1 MKNILVVNYSQ
12 SGQLNEIIDQFLTPF
27 QPETVERL
35 EIFPANPFVFP
46 WTSDEFFDK
55 MPECVQEDVIELQ
68 PLHFGAE
75 RYDLIV
81 LGYQPWFLS
90 PSLPITS
97 LLHNPGFKA
106 RAMGGTPVVTV
117 IGGRNMWLN
126 SQESI
131 KKLIADAGGKLVGNI
146 PLMDRVSNL
155 VSAVTILHWMLTGR
169 KDRKWGIFPKPG
181 VSDEDIQ
188 SASRFG
194 TIVKKAYDSK
204 EYAGLQKEIMATGLI
219 NIPTDILFIE
229 GRAKKLFRIW
239 ANLIKTKGTT
249 PEKRKRLVGFFKYY
263 LLVALFMVAPVLVTV
278 YRLLVAPLTAN
289 AIKKKKEYF
298 CGVETKL

>member
-12 SGQLNEIIDQFLTPF
+12 SGQLNEIIDQFLVPF

-35 EIFPANPFVFP
+35 EIFPAKPFVFP

-55 MPECVQEDVIELQ
+55 MPECVQEEPIALQ

-75 RYDLIV
+75 KYDLIV
-81 LGYQPWFLS
+81 MGYQPWFLS

-97 LLHNPGFKA
+97 LLKA
-106 RAMGGTPVVTV
+106 TEFQSRLRDTPVVTV

-131 KKLIADAGGKLVGNI
+131 KKLIADAGGRLVGNI

-169 KDRKWGIFPKPG
+169 KERKWGFFPKPG

-194 TIVKKAYDSK
+194 SIVKKAYDNR

-219 NIPTDILFIE
+219 EIPTDILFIE

-249 PEKRKRLVGFFKYY
+249 PAKRKRLVGFFKYY
-263 LLVALFMVAPVLVTV
+263 LLVALFMVAPVLVTA
-278 YRLLVAPLTAN
+278 YRLLIAPFAAN

-298 CGVETKL
+298 CGVETKS

>member
-12 SGQLNEIIDQFLTPF
+12 SGQLNEIISQFLIPF
-27 QPETVERL
+27 EPETVERL
-35 EIFPANPFVFP
+35 EIFPAKPFVFP

-55 MPECVQEDVIELQ
+55 MPECVQEDPIPLQ
-68 PLHFGAE
+68 PLHFGAG

-81 LGYQPWFLS
+81 IGYQPWFLS
-90 PSLPITS
+90 PSLPVTS
-97 LLHNPGFKA
+97 LLKSPEFKA
-106 RAMGGTPVVTV
+106 RLRDTPVVTV

-181 VSDEDIQ
+181 VSDQDIA

-194 TIVKKAYDSK
+194 AIVKDAHQSGQYS
-204 EYAGLQKEIMATGLI
+204 GLQKQIMATGLI

-263 LLVALFMVAPVLVTV
+263 LLVALFMVAPVVVTL
-278 YRLLVAPLTAN
+278 YRLLIAPFAAN

-298 CGVETKL
+298 CGVETKS

>member
-12 SGQLNEIIDQFLTPF
+12 SGQLNEIIDQFLVPF

-35 EIFPANPFVFP
+35 AIFPEKPFVFP

-55 MPECVQEDVIELQ
+55 MPECVLEEPVQLRR
-68 PLHFGAE
+68 LHFDQQ

-81 LGYQPWFLS
+81 IGYQPWFLS
-90 PSLPITS
+90 PSLPTTS
-97 LLHNPGFKA
+97 LLKSPEF
-106 RAMGGTPVVTV
+106 RSRLRDTPVVTV

-131 KKLIADAGGKLVGNI
+131 KALIAGAGGKLVGNI

-194 TIVKKAYDSK
+194 AIVSKAYDK
-204 EYAGLQKEIMATGLI
+204 GQYAGLQKEIMATGLI
-219 NIPTDILFIE
+219 TIPTDILFIE

-239 ANLIKTKGTT
+239 ARLIKTKGTT
-249 PEKRKRLVGFFKYY
+249 PEKRKRLVVFFKYY

-278 YRLLVAPLTAN
+278 YRLLIAPFTSN

-298 CGVETKL
+298 CGVETK